1 MKKILMF
8 IAVLMIVGGCS
19 KWQNPNLVDPAQR
32 NKILAQDK
40 AFCNQQSAEM
50 DPIGAETDD
59 APPEPTTYEAEFSEN
74 YSQANTF
81 EKCMKQ
87 RGWHK
92 K

>member
-1 MKKILMF
+1 MKKLLTAIAMLLML
-8 IAVLMIVGGCS
+8 VGCS
-19 KWQNPNLVDPAQR
+19 KWQNHNLVDPAQR
-32 NKILAQDK
+32 NEILAQDK
-40 AFCNQQSAEM
+40 AFCEQQAAEI

-81 EKCMKQ
+81 EKCMNE